1 MAVPSFRFLT
11 ATLAGA
17 LLLGTGLTACT
28 PQSTQAP
35 QTPESQSLET
45 ESLQVE
51 SLYSPAAI
59 TRAANGVADWQLANM
74 DNFEDYIPSFM
85 HRTIEKR
92 GWVQG
97 AFFIGLAKW
106 AEAGNKPGYFD
117 WLRNY
122 AETEGYNLGPRI
134 YHADDHVVGMYYIE
148 LYKQDKD
155 PAALAPTIAVFD
167 EILAN
172 PSDVSLD
179 FEPKPTEKD
188 TGYDHICLKRWC
200 WADALFMA
208 PPVWTQISEITGDPK
223 YLEFSDAEF
232 WATYDY
238 LYDQE
243 SDLFLRDSRFF
254 ERREATGEKIFW
266 SRGNGWVFSGLT
278 MVIDALPKDHPSYER
293 YMTLYK
299 EMAAKLITVQ
309 ADTGY
314 WPVSLEAGASY
325 PVAETSGTAFFI
337 HGLAWGVENGT
348 LDAPAYLPSITKG
361 WDALN
366 RSLLPDGMIG
376 SVQQVGYAPDKVS
389 PNETQLYG
397 AGAFLLAATGM
408 LGLAEKDMLP

>member
-1 MAVPSFRFLT
+1 MAQTSLKYI
-11 ATLAGA
+11 AASLAGA
-17 LLLGTGLTACT
+17 FMLTTGLSACT
-28 PQSTQAP
+28 GPSPQS
-35 QTPESQSLET
+35 QTAESQRAEMT
-45 ESLQVE
+45 NP
-51 SLYSPAAI
+51 YSAQSI
-59 TRAANGVADWQLANM
+59 TGAANRAADWQLANM
-74 DNFEDYIPSFM
+74 DNFEDYIPSFL
-85 HRTIEKR
+85 HRTVEKR

-106 AEAGNKPGYFD
+106 AEAGEEGRYID
-117 WLRNY
+117 WLRDY
-122 AETEGYNLGPRI
+122 ATTEGYNLGPRL

-148 LYKQDKD
+148 LYKEDQNPD
-155 PAALAPTIAVFD
+155 ALAPTIAVFD

-179 FEPKPTEKD
+179 FGPRTEEPN
-188 TGYDHICLKRWC
+188 TGYTQVCLKRWC

-208 PPVWTQISEITGDPK
+208 PPVWTQLSEITGDPK
-223 YLEFSDAEF
+223 YLEFSDKEF

-238 LYDQE
+238 LYDQD

-254 ERREATGEKIFW
+254 ERREETGEKIFW

-278 MVIDALPKDHPSYER
+278 MVIDSLPKNHPSYDR
-293 YMTLYK
+293 YMSLYK

-325 PVAETSGTAFFI
+325 PVPESSGTAFFV

-348 LDAPAYLPSITKG
+348 LERGTYLPSITKG
-361 WDALN
+361 WDALI
-366 RSLLPDGMIG
+366 RSQLDDGMIG

-408 LGLAEKDMLP
+408 LELSEKDMLP